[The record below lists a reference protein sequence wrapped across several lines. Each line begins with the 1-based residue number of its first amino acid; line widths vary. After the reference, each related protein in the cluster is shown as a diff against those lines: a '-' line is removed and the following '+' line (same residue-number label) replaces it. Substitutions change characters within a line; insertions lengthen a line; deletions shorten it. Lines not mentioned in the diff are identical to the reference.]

1 MFVEFKVRGDAEKLV
16 QAQDLKHKDR
26 DIVREWK

>member
-16 QAQDLKHKDR
+16 QAQDFKYKDR
-26 DIVREWK
+26 DIVSEWK

>member
-1 MFVEFKVRGDAEKLV
+1 MLVEFKVRGDAEKLV
-16 QAQDLKHKDR
+16 QAQDLKYKDR

>member
-16 QAQDLKHKDR
+16 QAQDLKYKDR